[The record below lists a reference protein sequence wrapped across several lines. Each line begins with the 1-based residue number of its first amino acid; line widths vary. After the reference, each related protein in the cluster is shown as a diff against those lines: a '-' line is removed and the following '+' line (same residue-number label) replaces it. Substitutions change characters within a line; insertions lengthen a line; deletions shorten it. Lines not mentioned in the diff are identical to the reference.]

1 MNGFSFLGG
10 SEEKKSRFFRGIR
23 KYNIIMYSYYIRKL

>member
-1 MNGFSFLGG
+1 MAGLGFLGG
-10 SEEKKSRFFRGIR
+10 REKKAGSLGEIR